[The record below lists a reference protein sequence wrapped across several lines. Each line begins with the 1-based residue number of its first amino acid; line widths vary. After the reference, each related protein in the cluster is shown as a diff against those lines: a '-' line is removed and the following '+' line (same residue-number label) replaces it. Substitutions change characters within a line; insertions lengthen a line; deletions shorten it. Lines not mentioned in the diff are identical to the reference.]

1 MDLSQNK
8 YDEIFKYYQKGIYD
22 KIDKI
27 VAIGDI
33 HGDIKA
39 FKNSLKK
46 AGVINQQDRWI
57 GGKIHVVQV
66 GDILDR
72 KPRNEDSSDEDSEFL
87 IISFILKLQIESYLN
102 GGGFHPVIG
111 NHEIM
116 NILGIFDYVSHM
128 GMRHFNNFH
137 ERKEYFKQGGDFCKY
152 LACAWNPII
161 KINNCLFCHGGIS
174 KIISSKYKIREI
186 NEMMRSRLY
195 TDKYSLY
202 DVNFQNLFV
211 NENSI
216 LWNRDYSN
224 NEQENNKVLDDIKYV
239 LGRYNC
245 RYMIVGHTPYIEGVK
260 IKYNGHIICIDTAM
274 SEAFGK
280 KRNKLERIH
289 FIEIVKNKVLIK

>member
-1 MDLSQNK
+1 
-8 YDEIFKYYQKGIYD
+8 
-22 KIDKI
+22 
-27 VAIGDI
+27 
-33 HGDIKA
+33 
-39 FKNSLKK
+39 
-46 AGVINQQDRWI
+46 
-57 GGKIHVVQV
+57 
-66 GDILDR
+66 
-72 KPRNEDSSDEDSEFL
+72 
-87 IISFILKLQIESYLN
+87 
-102 GGGFHPVIG
+102 
-111 NHEIM
+111 
-116 NILGIFDYVSHM
+116 M